1 LAEAENMAKNLS
13 IALVELSVEIGEMIE
28 RVLILAGQLEE
39 ASLFLVMAREKEAI
53 IALKN
58 ECIICHLITSGI
70 RDNMTQTVKVIY

>member
-1 LAEAENMAKNLS
+1 MAEAENIAKNLS

-58 ECIICHLITSGI
+58 EYIICHLVTPGI
-70 RDNMTQTVKVIY
+70 KNNTT